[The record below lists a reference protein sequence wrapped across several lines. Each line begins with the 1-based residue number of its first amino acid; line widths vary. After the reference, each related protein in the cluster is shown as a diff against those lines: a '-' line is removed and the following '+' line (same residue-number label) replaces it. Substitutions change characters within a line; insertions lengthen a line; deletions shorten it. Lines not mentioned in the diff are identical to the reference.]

1 MIGYDFTAKVG
12 HVGLSF
18 GRQSQW
24 VEVERPP
31 TSRQAFEALDATYW
45 RGVNNRNSIK
55 PMSLFKKIGITGQ
68 FAFCLMN
75 FHLKYLSASG

>member
-1 MIGYDFTAKVG
+1 MISQQKVAMLDCHLDAK
-12 HVGLSF
+12 
-18 GRQSQW
+18 SQW

-75 FHLKYLSASG
+75 FHLKY